1 MQKIIT
7 ETLDLGI
14 PGEFASTN
22 PRHIDLPYVVDTAV
36 KFGTVVAV
44 KDGGCAPVGTSNYTT
59 KKGIVVSPHQ
69 HVSYGSGG
77 DALAPTLDAAV
88 GDTVAICDMGDVYV
102 SLNLAVTASAITGKT
117 TAAEAEEAARAALDT
132 ALDTALAGLVRGT
145 SIYFANSDGN
155 IQTSS
160 SSATLLGYLYDIA
173 DRASDVVYTATAEL
187 DSGTYKVASPSATAK
202 VIIAIHI

>member
-117 TAAEAEEAARAALDT
+117 TAAYIQHIKLSQAKNLLLTRPDL
-132 ALDTALAGLVRGT
+132 
-145 SIYFANSDGN
+145 SIS
-155 IQTSS
+155 
-160 SSATLLGYLYDIA
+160 DIA
-173 DRASDVVYTATAEL
+173 LLCGFDDNARFSKAFKQYYQQT
-187 DSGTYKVASPSATAK
+187 PSQFK
-202 VIIAIHI
+202 KQ